1 MFYRRYRPK
10 FFREVVGQ
18 EIPLRILK
26 SFLKIPKPPHGYLFA
41 GERGTGKTS
50 VARIYA
56 KALNCLESKDSEPCG
71 HCRICQLF
79 NENRFLDLIE
89 IDAASHRKIED
100 IRNLQ
105 EHIGFRPIQGKYK
118 VFIIDEA
125 HSLTEEAS
133 NALLK
138 TLEEPPFHAIFILAT
153 TEPDRI
159 LPTIH
164 SRVQRIDFRRIS
176 LPQVVAKLKLIAENE
191 GFDYEEQ
198 ALYLIAEEANGSL
211 RDAETLLEKIALSLN
226 FHPPRKRG
234 DEGEAHSKITED
246 LVADFLG
253 YLSQNRVLEF
263 LEIVSQKNINSALD
277 FIFKIYSQGYDLN
290 LFIKSFLKIVR
301 QLLLL
306 KTSPI
311 YAKHLE
317 AEKSQ
322 ETIEK
327 MKNLAEKF
335 KIEDLKRLSYLFFE
349 ADLNLKK
356 EPPSLLLPLELA
368 LIEYLNLKSE

>member
-1 MFYRRYRPK
+1 M
-10 FFREVVGQ
+10 GQ

-26 SFLKIPKPPHGYLFA
+26 SFLKMSNPPHGYLFA

-56 KALNCLESKDSEPCG
+56 KALNCLNLVDSEPCG
-71 HCRICQLF
+71 NCRVCQLF
-79 NENRFLDLIE
+79 NENKFLDLIE

-105 EHIGFRPIQGKYK
+105 DHIGFRPMQGKYK

-138 TLEEPPFHAIFILAT
+138 TLEEPPLHAIFILAT

-159 LPTIH
+159 LPTIQ
-164 SRVQRIDFRRIS
+164 SRVQRIDFRRLNLADI
-176 LPQVVAKLKLIAENE
+176 VAKLKFIADTEKFNYDE
-191 GFDYEEQ
+191 S

-211 RDAETLLEKIALSLN
+211 RDAETLLEKIALSSRHNLIT
-226 FHPPRKRG
+226 KSKSKS
-234 DEGEAHSKITED
+234 GESNLKITED
-246 LVADFLG
+246 SVADFLG
-253 YLSQNRVLEF
+253 YLNQSRILDF
-263 LEIVSQKNINSALD
+263 LDIISQKKIDSALN
-277 FIFKIYSQGYDLN
+277 FISQIYSQGYDLN
-290 LFIKSFLKIVR
+290 LFVKSFLKIVR

-306 KTSPI
+306 KTNHL

-317 AEKSQ
+317 TEKSQ
-322 ETIEK
+322 ETIER
-327 MKNLAEKF
+327 MKNLAAKF
-335 KIEDLKRLSYLFFE
+335 TIEDLKKLSYLFFD
-349 ADLNLKK
+349 ADINLKK

-368 LIEYLNLKSE
+368 LIEYFNIA